1 VVNDIALPQ
10 SPAVER
16 RGPSWHTQRAPLTR
30 FTAVVLVLIAWEA
43 LARSGAVSP
52 LFLSSPS
59 QVVARLAQ
67 LFGSGLIWPH
77 LRASGQE
84 ALIGFGL
91 AIAVGVPIGVGMGR
105 VEVVRHALEPLVAAL
120 YSSPAV
126 AFLPLLIIWLG
137 TGLWSK
143 VFLVFV
149 GAVVVLIVN
158 TETGVANVD
167 AHLVEMAR
175 AFTASRRHVLT
186 KVVLPAAAP
195 FILAGV
201 RLAVGRVLIMVVVA
215 ELYAS
220 TAGVGYLIF
229 QGGAMYDATLVFAG
243 VTLMAAAGV
252 VISQALRVL
261 ERRLAPWRQRPEN

>member
-1 VVNDIALPQ
+1 MVNEIALAQ
-10 SPAVER
+10 SSPVAR
-16 RGPSWHTQRAPLTR
+16 SGRSWHIPRARLTR
-30 FTAVVLVLIAWEA
+30 TTAVVLFLICWEA
-43 LARSGAVSP
+43 LARYGTVSP

-59 QVVARLAQ
+59 QVVARLAE

-84 ALIGFGL
+84 ALLGFGL
-91 AIAVGVPIGVGMGR
+91 AIAVGVPIGIAMGR
-105 VEVVRHALEPLVAAL
+105 VELVRHAFEPLVAAL

-158 TETGVANVD
+158 TETGVSNID
-167 AHLVEMAR
+167 ARVVEMAR

-243 VTLMAAAGV
+243 VTLLAAAGIC
-252 VISQALRVL
+252 ISQALLVL
-261 ERRLAPWRQRPEN
+261 ERRLAPWRPERES